1 MLRTVAAT
9 FDSACI
15 FTLTPNIRADPPG
28 TDFKSVPGR
37 AVAPKFLGTD
47 FKSVPGRC
55 GALKFLGTDFKSVPG
70 RAGTP
75 KFLGTDFKSVPGG
88 SGRSGRSGIL
98 SHTVFIIFIHVFGNV
113 TPVWPWYFPF
123 LSR

>member
-15 FTLTPNIRADPPG
+15 FTLTPNIRAAPP
-28 TDFKSVPGR
+28 
-37 AVAPKFLGTD
+37 
-47 FKSVPGRC
+47 
-55 GALKFLGTDFKSVPG
+55 GTDFKSVPG

-88 SGRSGRSGIL
+88 SGRSGRSGIP
-98 SHTVFIIFIHVFGNV
+98 SYTVFIIFIHVFGNV